1 MITPY
6 VAQQTVTDFGLRFPD
21 LKYSA
26 RLAITTDTTLTISG
40 AAPRYKAVIKCMPT
54 GYVWVA
60 LNQVADDPAGAT
72 FAASGSEMLTAEY
85 VMCREVKSGDV
96 LHFFSSTATTD
107 VSVSLF
113 ALGTNN

>member
-6 VAQQTVTDFGLRFPD
+6 IAQQTVTDFGLRFPD

-26 RLAITTDTTLTISG
+26 KLAITTDTTLTIPG
-40 AAPRYKAVIKCMPT
+40 AASRYKAVIKCVAA
-54 GYVWVA
+54 GEVWVA
-60 LNQVADDPAGAT
+60 SNATAAATAGTT
-72 FAASGSEMLTAEY
+72 FAATTSEMVTAGFPI
-85 VMCREVKSGDV
+85 CREVKAGDV

-107 VSVSLF
+107 VSVVLF

>member
-26 RLAITTDTTLTISG
+26 KLAITSDTTLTIPG
-40 AAPRYKAVIKCMPT
+40 IAPRYKAIMKTLGT
-54 GYVWVA
+54 GEVWVA
-60 LNQVADDPAGAT
+60 LNETAAATAGT
-72 FAASGSEMLTAEY
+72 SFAASTSEMLTAEY
-85 VMCREVKSGDV
+85 PLCREVKAGDV
-96 LHFFSSTATTD
+96 IHFFSSTATTD
-107 VSVSLF
+107 VSVVLF

>member
-26 RLAITTDTTLTISG
+26 KLAITTDTTFTVPG
-40 AAPRYKAVIKCMPT
+40 TAPKYKAIMKTVAT
-54 GYVWVA
+54 GEVWVA
-60 LNQVADDPAGAT
+60 LNAVADDTAGTT
-72 FAASGSEMLTAEY
+72 FAATTSEMLTGAY
-85 VMCREVKSGDV
+85 PLCREVKAGDEI
-96 LHFFSSTATTD
+96 HFLSSTATTD
-107 VSVSLF
+107 VSIVLF

>member
-6 VAQQTVTDFGLRFPD
+6 VAQQTVTDFGLRFPN

-26 RLAITTDTTLTISG
+26 RLAITTDTTLTIPG
-40 AAPRYKAVIKCMPT
+40 AAGKYKAIIKCMPT
-54 GYVWVA
+54 GYAWVA
-60 LNQVADDPAGAT
+60 LNQTADDPAGTT
-72 FAASGSEMLTAEY
+72 FAATTSEMLTAAY
-85 VMCREVKSGDV
+85 PICREVKAGDV

>member
-6 VAQQTVTDFGLRFPD
+6 IAQQTVTDFGLRFPN

-26 RLAITTDTTLTISG
+26 KLAITTDTTLTIPG
-40 AAPRYKAVIKCMPT
+40 TAGKYKAIIKCMPT
-54 GYVWVA
+54 GYAWVA
-60 LNQVADDPAGAT
+60 LNAVADDPTSAA
-72 FAASGSEMLTAEY
+72 FASTTSEMLTSQY
-85 VMCREVKSGDV
+85 PMCREVKAGDV